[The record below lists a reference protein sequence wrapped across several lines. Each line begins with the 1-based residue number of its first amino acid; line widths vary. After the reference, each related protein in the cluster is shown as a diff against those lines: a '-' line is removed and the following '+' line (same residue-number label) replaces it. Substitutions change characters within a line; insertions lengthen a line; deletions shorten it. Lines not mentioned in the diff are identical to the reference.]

1 MPGKT
6 SGGCGRG
13 TDASYWTNPQFLIKL
28 TDVDPLDNEN
38 MATVIISLLQ
48 KNTRQRRT
56 QNSGQSCEEFVQFRL
71 YRILNLA
78 DVEAAKK
85 TGKRLYASQLERVG
99 VSGPYINLREVTHRF
114 RTPPGDYLIIPSC
127 YDAGISGQF
136 LLRLYTESP
145 INESNCTILHDHK
158 DDLKKEDIFFK
169 NPKNIDEAFSSW
181 ANLLGNAKTDENKA
195 PVSADLMKSAP
206 VSFSRSVN
214 STGFEFSLYKKMNE
228 EELMEKVEFRK
239 IIDSNDPAKSSAR
252 LVRRLF

>member
-1 MPGKT
+1 M
-6 SGGCGRG
+6 
-13 TDASYWTNPQFLIKL
+13 
-28 TDVDPLDNEN
+28 DPLDNEN

-145 INESNCTILHDHK
+145 INESNCTILTDHK
-158 DDLKKEDIFFK
+158 DNLTEEDVFFK
-169 NPKNIDEAFSSW
+169 NPKNVDDVFSNWTSMLGALKNDE
-181 ANLLGNAKTDENKA
+181 
-195 PVSADLMKSAP
+195 PVRAGSFFSAP
-206 VSFSRSVN
+206 VASAQGLSELFR
-214 STGFEFSLYKKMNE
+214 FELSLYKKVSS
-228 EELMEKVEFRK
+228 EELMEKVESHGRVTPASHYDPSK
-239 IIDSNDPAKSSAR
+239 IVFK
-252 LVRRLF
+252 VKKLF

>member
-1 MPGKT
+1 VPGKT

-13 TDASYWTNPQFLIKL
+13 NEALYWTNPQFLIKL

-145 INESNCTILHDHK
+145 INESNCTILTDHK
-158 DDLKKEDIFFK
+158 DNLTEEDVFFK
-169 NPKNIDEAFSSW
+169 NPKNVDDVFSNWTSMLGALKNDE
-181 ANLLGNAKTDENKA
+181 
-195 PVSADLMKSAP
+195 PVRAGSFFSAP
-206 VSFSRSVN
+206 VASAQGLSELFR
-214 STGFEFSLYKKMNE
+214 FELSLYKKVSS
-228 EELMEKVEFRK
+228 EELMEKVESHGRVTPASHYDPSK
-239 IIDSNDPAKSSAR
+239 IVFK
-252 LVRRLF
+252 VKKLF